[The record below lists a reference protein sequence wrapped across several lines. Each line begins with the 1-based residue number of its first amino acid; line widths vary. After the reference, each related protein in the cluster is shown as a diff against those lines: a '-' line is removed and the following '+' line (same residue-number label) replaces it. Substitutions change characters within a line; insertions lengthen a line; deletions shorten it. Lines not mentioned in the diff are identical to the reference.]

1 MGVPPGD
8 AFAATSL
15 PTLISM
21 VEEGLGLTLVPQL
34 AVDAGVARGHAIA
47 LTPLPGACPRRVVLG
62 WRATSPHAERFRKIA
77 ALLREARTGLAL
89 HLTSHSRKELL

>member
-1 MGVPPGD
+1 MGTPPGD

-21 VEEGLGLTLVPQL
+21 VEEGLGITLLPQL
-34 AVDAGVARGHAIA
+34 AVDAGIARGHAIA

-62 WRATSPHAERFRKIA
+62 WRATSPHAQRFREIA
-77 ALLREARTGLAL
+77 AIFRQSRQNLRQQQAEGTG
-89 HLTSHSRKELL
+89 SVR